1 MTRRE
6 ANARSDPRWAFH
18 ESISEVKRKRHKH
31 GSEGNTDRVCTAR
44 GRPTSRAK
52 LWKVSRINQN
62 GAIRLSFHL
71 RQMPNSCPREILLQ
85 FPTRLALPALLPF
98 HSVFS
103 VMNAR
108 VRVYRRC

>member
-18 ESISEVKRKRHKH
+18 ESISEVKRKQHKH

-52 LWKVSRINQN
+52 LWKVAHQSEWCNK
-62 GAIRLSFHL
+62 AFL
-71 RQMPNSCPREILLQ
+71 
-85 FPTRLALPALLPF
+85 PTSTDAKF
-98 HSVFS
+98 VSS
-103 VMNAR
+103 
-108 VRVYRRC
+108 